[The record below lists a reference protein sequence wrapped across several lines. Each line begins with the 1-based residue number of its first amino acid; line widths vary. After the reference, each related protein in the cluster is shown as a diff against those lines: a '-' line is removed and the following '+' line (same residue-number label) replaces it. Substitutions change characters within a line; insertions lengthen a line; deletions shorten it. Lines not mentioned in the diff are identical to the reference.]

1 MSAAWGEHTSAP
13 RALALPVIVALLA
26 LCAGV
31 FAQTGT
37 YNPDT
42 PADPAT
48 EQRLRTLAQELRCL
62 VCQNQTIADSNADL
76 AVDLRREVRSQILQ
90 GKRDAEIKDYLVARY
105 GDFVLYKPPVQANTA
120 LLWFGPLVLLVVGA
134 GVWLIMIR
142 KRAKTVAANTVSA
155 EDEQKAKSLLQG

>member
-1 MSAAWGEHTSAP
+1 MSVR
-13 RALALPVIVALLA
+13 RAFALPVIAALFA
-26 LCAGV
+26 LCAAV

-48 EQRLRTLAQELRCL
+48 EQRLRNLAGELRCL

-76 AVDLRREVRSQILQ
+76 AVDLRREVRKQILQ

-120 LLWFGPLVLLVVGA
+120 ALWFGPLVLLVIGA
-134 GVWLIMIR
+134 GIWVALVR
-142 KRAKTVAANTVSA
+142 KRAAKVAANTVSA
-155 EDEQKAKSLLQG
+155 EDEQKAKSLLQ